1 MAPEGRWGSPG
12 AIERRQRHR
21 AHSCCPP
28 WPEPACGKPPGQ
40 RNRLRPPPEGH
51 GAMRGTLPGSHPPRL
66 RAGAVQRCQQLPLRA
81 GPWGSSPGA
90 SSPPPRSPRLCRG
103 AAPLSAPCSP
113 AGTARPRAGRGAG
126 GPRGAA
132 AYPSAG
138 PAPSLLPFP
147 PSLPCSPLSL
157 PPGSARLLSL
167 KEAEPGPAQGGLS
180 PPVPPGSRARA
191 GRPRRVL

>member
-12 AIERRQRHR
+12 AIERRQSHR

-28 WPEPACGKPPGQ
+28 RQEPACGKPPGQ
-40 RNRLRPPPEGH
+40 RNRLQPPR
-51 GAMRGTLPGSHPPRL
+51 RGTEPCKGPCTAAPPRL
-66 RAGAVQRCQQLPLRA
+66 RAGAVQRCLLLPLRA

-180 PPVPPGSRARA
+180 PPVSPGSRARA